1 MNAVAKQP
9 GEQMPGKGANIQDGA
24 HRFNRISPVSN
35 VLISIFLIALA
46 LIAFLP
52 MVFVTIIS
60 FSSEA
65 SVTTIGYSFWPME
78 WSVDTYR
85 YLMQSGGDIGRA
97 FLNSIGITVVGTVLG
112 LVLTSTMGY
121 ALSRRTFNLRGFY
134 TVFIFIPM
142 MFYGGLVPTYMIN
155 TQVYGLRDTYWALI
169 LPLACSSWYTIILRT
184 FFTTTVPDSIIE
196 SGKMDGASQ
205 LRIFLQLVLPISL
218 PAMATIGLFLCF
230 AYWNDWYQA
239 MLYLTKRNLF
249 PLQYLLVSIE
259 KQIDFLARS
268 ADVMSTER
276 VVLPTETMRM
286 AIVVIAVVPI
296 ACAYPF
302 FQKYFVSGLT
312 IGAVKG

>member
-1 MNAVAKQP
+1 MSSTAIKRKKPRHQLEGAAK
-9 GEQMPGKGANIQDGA
+9 
-24 HRFNRISPVSN
+24 FNRISPVSN
-35 VLISIFLIALA
+35 VFVTLLFIVLA

-65 SVTTIGYSFWPME
+65 SVTTIGYSFWPTE
-78 WSVDTYR
+78 WSLDTYKFLLQR
-85 YLMQSGGDIGRA
+85 GDDIGRS
-97 FLNSIGITVVGTVLG
+97 FLNSVGVTVVGTCLG
-112 LVLTSTMGY
+112 LILTSTMGY
-121 ALSRRTFNLRGFY
+121 ALSRRTFGMRRFY
-134 TVFIFIPM
+134 TIFIFIPM
-142 MFYGGLVPTYMIN
+142 LFYGGLVPTYMIN
-155 TQVYGLRDTYWALI
+155 TQFYGLRDTYWALI

-196 SGKMDGASQ
+196 SGKIDGASQ
-205 LRIFLQLVLPISL
+205 LRIFVQLVLPISL
-218 PAMATIGLFLCF
+218 PAIATIGLFLTF

-239 MLYLTKRNLF
+239 MLYLTKRQF
-249 PLQYLLVSIE
+249 YPLQYLLVSIE

-268 ADVMSTER
+268 ADMMSTETI
-276 VVLPTETMRM
+276 VLPTETMRM

-302 FQKYFVSGLT
+302 FQKYFISGLT